1 MDENRNSVSV
11 TAATDPLISTL
22 HSAVAGELRHVRALI
37 EELAE
42 VLVGDEHFVDRYLDK
57 LQAFD
62 LLVQCTEESA
72 AVLDRLADGACTRSA
87 IAPVRLGQIH
97 ERLHAA
103 LQAAH

>member
-1 MDENRNSVSV
+1 MEEHNS
-11 TAATDPLISTL
+11 TGPDPLIAVL
-22 HSAVAGELRHVRALI
+22 HSAVADELRHVRTLI

-72 AVLDRLADGACTRSA
+72 AVLDRLAAGAGTHSA

-97 ERLHAA
+97 ERLHSA

>member
-1 MDENRNSVSV
+1 MEEHNRPV
-11 TAATDPLISTL
+11 TGNDPLIGAL
-22 HSAVAGELRHVRALI
+22 HSAVAGELRHVRTLI

-42 VLVGDEHFVDRYLDK
+42 VLVCDEHFVDRYLDK

-72 AVLDRLADGACTRSA
+72 AVLDRLAAGACTRSA

-97 ERLHAA
+97 ERLHTA

>member
-1 MDENRNSVSV
+1 MEENINPMV
-11 TAATDPLISTL
+11 ANPGADPMIASL
-22 HSAVAGELRHVRALI
+22 HSAVAGELRHVGALI
-37 EELAE
+37 EQLAE

-72 AVLDRLADGACTRSA
+72 AVLDRLAAGACTRSA

-97 ERLHAA
+97 DRLHAA

>member
-1 MDENRNSVSV
+1 MEDQNS
-11 TAATDPLISTL
+11 AIPAGHDPLIRAL
-22 HSAVAGELRHVRALI
+22 HGAVAGELRHVRALI

-42 VLVGDEHFVDRYLDK
+42 ALVSDEHFVTRYLDK

-72 AVLDRLADGACTRSA
+72 AVLDRLAAGACTRSA

-97 ERLHAA
+97 ERL
-103 LQAAH
+103 QAAIHAGH

>member
-1 MDENRNSVSV
+1 MQEDNRPM
-11 TAATDPLISTL
+11 TGTDPLIGAL
-22 HSAVAGELRHVRALI
+22 HSAVAGELRHVRTLI

-72 AVLDRLADGACTRSA
+72 AVLDRLAAGACTHSA

-97 ERLHAA
+97 ERLHSA
-103 LQAAH
+103 LKAAH

>member
-1 MDENRNSVSV
+1 MENQTTS
-11 TAATDPLISTL
+11 APAHDPLIGAL
-22 HSAVAGELRHVRALI
+22 HGAVAGELRHVRALI

-42 VLVGDEHFVDRYLDK
+42 ILVGDAHFVDRYLDK

-72 AVLDRLADGACTRSA
+72 AVLDRLAAGACTRSA

-97 ERLHAA
+97 ERLQAA
-103 LQAAH
+103 LHAGH

>member
-1 MDENRNSVSV
+1 MEEHNRPA
-11 TAATDPLISTL
+11 TGTDPLIGVL
-22 HSAVAGELRHVRALI
+22 HSAVAGELRHVRTLI

-72 AVLDRLADGACTRSA
+72 AVLDRLAAGACTKTA

-97 ERLHAA
+97 ERLHTA
-103 LQAAH
+103 LKAAH

>member
-1 MDENRNSVSV
+1 MEKNNAPASG
-11 TAATDPLISTL
+11 TDPLVGAL
-22 HSAVAGELRHVRALI
+22 HSAVAGELRHVRAMI

-72 AVLDRLADGACTRSA
+72 AVLDRLAAGACTRSA

-97 ERLHAA
+97 ERLHSA

>member
-1 MDENRNSVSV
+1 MEEHNRP
-11 TAATDPLISTL
+11 TTGTDPLIGAL
-22 HSAVAGELRHVRALI
+22 HSAVAGELRHVRTLI

-72 AVLDRLADGACTRSA
+72 AVLDRLAAGACTRSA

-97 ERLHAA
+97 ARLHSA

>member
-1 MDENRNSVSV
+1 MHDQSKIPG
-11 TAATDPLISTL
+11 TGPGQDPLISAL
-22 HSAVAGELRHVRALI
+22 HGAVAGELRHVRVLI

-42 VLVGDEHFVDRYLDK
+42 ALVSDEHFVDRYLDK

-72 AVLDRLADGACTRSA
+72 AVLDRLAAGACTQSA

-97 ERLHAA
+97 ERLQAA
-103 LQAAH
+103 LKAAH